1 MKNQDNAPEK
11 KPKSNT
17 SVDKN
22 IDKQPIKRKV
32 TNPLEQA
39 EYFGKQYSK
48 NSELPDPTARIQTL
62 AFGVVQV
69 IAGERSVD
77 QISQWVTDE
86 VYQRVRA
93 RAVAAKLSRRY
104 GKNEPRR
111 ALNLQVRKVK
121 TQSPRDGVIESVVLL
136 SASDRIRAVAIRLE
150 GLNRRW
156 RATAISV
163 I

>member
-11 KPKSNT
+11 KQRAKPASDQSTEN
-17 SVDKN
+17 
-22 IDKQPIKRKV
+22 QAIKRKV

-39 EYFGKQYSK
+39 EYFGKEYSK
-48 NSELPDPTARIQTL
+48 NSELPDPSSRIQAL

-93 RAVAAKLSRRY
+93 RAVAAKLARRY
-104 GKNEPRR
+104 GKNEPRY

-121 TQSPRDGVIESVVLL
+121 TQSPRDGVVESVVLL